1 MSPLRLRRHRRLAF
15 GLVAGVAAMIGLTYA
30 SVPLYKMF
38 CRVTGDGGYV
48 QRADHAPAATAQRI
62 VTVRFNADVNG
73 GLPWLFQPAQREVR
87 LRVGETGM
95 AYFRA
100 QNLAGRRVAGQAT
113 FNVTPDKAGVYF
125 NKIACFCFNEQTLEP
140 GQSVEMPVTFFVDPA
155 LASDPKMAD
164 VTTITLS
171 YTFFRA
177 RDDGAQTS
185 QLPKPAGVPAAASVN

>member
-1 MSPLRLRRHRRLAF
+1 MSLPRARRHRRLAF
-15 GLVAGVAAMIGLTYA
+15 GLVLTVAAMIGLTYA
-30 SVPLYKMF
+30 SVPFYRVF
-38 CRVTGDGGYV
+38 CQLTGFGGYT
-48 QRADHAPAATAQRI
+48 QRADRAPAAAVDRV
-62 VTVRFNADVNG
+62 VTVRFNADVNN

-140 GQSVEMPVTFFVDPA
+140 GQIVEMPVTFFVDPA

>member
-1 MSPLRLRRHRRLAF
+1 MSPWRLRRHRRLAF

-38 CRVTGDGGYV
+38 CRVTGYGGYV

-100 QNLAGRRVAGQAT
+100 QNLAGRRVAGQAA

-155 LASDPKMAD
+155 LASDPRMAD

-185 QLPKPAGVPAAASVN
+185 ELPKPAGVPAAASVN